1 VKLADRI
8 TNLPP
13 YVFAS
18 MGKRIAERRARGDN
32 VINFG
37 MGDPDVPMPENLV
50 DAVCSAAHDPRTHRY
65 PNYFGLPKLRQ
76 AMSGWYCRRFGVELD
91 PDTEVLPLIGS
102 KEGIA
107 HAALAFCDP
116 GDQALVPNP
125 GYPVYRYGTLLANGV
140 VTEMPLLEENGFL
153 PDFDLLERTLPDRAR
168 VMWLNYPNN
177 PTGAVAGLDFFER
190 AVAFAQRHDL
200 VIAHDNPYSE
210 IAFDDYRAPS
220 ILQVPGAREVAVEFH
235 SLSKT
240 YSMAGLRIGM
250 VVGNAQVVEALGR
263 VKSNVDSGVPG
274 IAQEAAITALTEDQR
289 GIPERNKIYERRRDR
304 LVPALYAAGIAAPMP
319 KASLYIWARTP
330 AGLSSG
336 AFADRLL
343 DEAAIVVTP
352 GPSFGSCGQG
362 YVRMSLTV
370 PDADVEEAVARLQK
384 LRF

>member
-1 VKLADRI
+1 
-8 TNLPP
+8 
-13 YVFAS
+13 
-18 MGKRIAERRARGDN
+18 
-32 VINFG
+32 
-37 MGDPDVPMPENLV
+37 
-50 DAVCSAAHDPRTHRY
+50 
-65 PNYFGLPKLRQ
+65 
-76 AMSGWYCRRFGVELD
+76 
-91 PDTEVLPLIGS
+91 
-102 KEGIA
+102 
-107 HAALAFCDP
+107 
-116 GDQALVPNP
+116 
-125 GYPVYRYGTLLANGV
+125 
-140 VTEMPLLEENGFL
+140 
-153 PDFDLLERTLPDRAR
+153 
-168 VMWLNYPNN
+168 MWLNYPNN

-304 LVPALYAAGIAAPMP
+304 LVPALNAAGIAAPMP

>member
-1 VKLADRI
+1 
-8 TNLPP
+8 
-13 YVFAS
+13 
-18 MGKRIAERRARGDN
+18 
-32 VINFG
+32 
-37 MGDPDVPMPENLV
+37 
-50 DAVCSAAHDPRTHRY
+50 
-65 PNYFGLPKLRQ
+65 
-76 AMSGWYCRRFGVELD
+76 MSGWYCRRFGVELD

-116 GDQALVPNP
+116 GDHALVPNP

-140 VTEMPLLEENGFL
+140 VSEMPLLEENGFL
-153 PDFDLLERTLPDRAR
+153 PDFALLERTLPDRAR

-177 PTGAVAGLDFFER
+177 PTGALAGLDFFER
-190 AVAFAQRHDL
+190 AVAFAKRHDL
-200 VIAHDNPYSE
+200 IIAHDNPYSE
-210 IAFDDYRAPS
+210 ITYDDYQAPS
-220 ILQVPGAREVAVEFH
+220 ILQVPGARGVAVEFH

-240 YSMAGLRIGM
+240 YSMAGLRVGM

-274 IAQEAAITALTEDQR
+274 IAQESAITALTEDQR
-289 GIPERNKIYERRRDR
+289 WIQERNKIYERRRDR
-304 LVPALYAAGIAAPMP
+304 LVPALNAAGIAAPLP
-319 KASLYIWARTP
+319 RASLYIWARTP
-330 AGLSSG
+330 AGLSSA

-384 LRF
+384 LSF